1 MALWVFFFP
10 WMCEA
15 GEEEDFFID
24 FSLPLS
30 LKSIKKTPT
39 INPLV

>member
-10 WMCEA
+10 WTCEA